1 MDTQCHTAFQDK
13 ITLFGYNEKTVPSF
27 CLGQLFLLLT
37 SSHILGTISLQEDT
51 AQCLQKGVAVMDNE
65 YEADLL
71 TLVDDE
77 GQEHEFEIIDE
88 LENDDGHFMALVP
101 TQQDADEV
109 ASDAETYYIFEVI
122 EEDGEEQLQEV
133 EDDALLDKLAE
144 IFENRF
150 NEAYY
155 DEPEE

>member
-1 MDTQCHTAFQDK
+1 
-13 ITLFGYNEKTVPSF
+13 
-27 CLGQLFLLLT
+27 
-37 SSHILGTISLQEDT
+37 
-51 AQCLQKGVAVMDNE
+51 MDNE

-77 GQEHEFEIIDE
+77 GQEHEFE